1 MLSGGQAQRV
11 AIARALAFEPDF
23 LLLDEPTTALDPSLT
38 NEVLKVIEALSKENK
53 SIILVTHNLE
63 FAKNCADKIVL
74 LEQGKVLFD
83 GSKASFFASNDMKI
97 INFIAGESFI

>member
-1 MLSGGQAQRV
+1 M
-11 AIARALAFEPDF
+11 
-23 LLLDEPTTALDPSLT
+23 LLDEPTTALDPSLT

-63 FAKNCADKIVL
+63 FAKSCADKIVL

-83 GSKASFFASNDMKI
+83 GPKTSFFASNDMKI

>member
-1 MLSGGQAQRV
+1 MNKILV
-11 AIARALAFEPDF
+11 KDY
-23 LLLDEPTTALDPSLT
+23 
-38 NEVLKVIEALSKENK
+38 LKINDIIGEITSENK

-74 LEQGKVLFD
+74 LEQGKVLFN
-83 GSKASFFASNDMKI
+83 GSKASFFASNDMKV